1 MVKEPW
7 DATNRA
13 ISMILNAWPVLYAAA
28 SRGRGEELASPEP
41 TDVEQEMN
49 GKDAKSVKGLKTTQD
64 LQWLGLRQLARGRLG
79 AGEHGG
85 RLVLGAAA
93 TAASA
98 SAAAARVGDHRRV
111 GDDRRRVGVDG
122 RDPDLGRRVG
132 LRRGDLSSRRLPR
145 SAAVTV

>member
-28 SRGRGEELASPEP
+28 SRGRLEELASPEP

-64 LQWLGLRQLARGRLG
+64 LLEDTLRSISATSRKLADDDNAYLALTRS
-79 AGEHGG
+79 
-85 RLVLGAAA
+85 
-93 TAASA
+93 TA
-98 SAAAARVGDHRRV
+98 
-111 GDDRRRVGVDG
+111 
-122 RDPDLGRRVG
+122 
-132 LRRGDLSSRRLPR
+132 
-145 SAAVTV
+145 